1 MASKRVRKDPD
12 IGEELKDKWFQS
24 ERPADSGADAQL
36 FDVLA
41 MMEDYVPPRV
51 HENIEEDN
59 PNEEAKETSNFEVRE
74 TISEEKRLMNNLLKS
89 AKPTRKR
96 RR

>member
-1 MASKRVRKDPD
+1 M
-12 IGEELKDKWFQS
+12 GEELKDKWFQS

-59 PNEEAKETSNFEVRE
+59 PNEEARE